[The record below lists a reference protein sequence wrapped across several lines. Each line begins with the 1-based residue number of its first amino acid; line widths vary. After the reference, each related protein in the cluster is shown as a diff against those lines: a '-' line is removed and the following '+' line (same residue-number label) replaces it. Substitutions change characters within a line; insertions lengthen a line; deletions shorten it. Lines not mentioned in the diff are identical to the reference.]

1 MPSSS
6 RLLALA
12 ALVISSARAIV
23 PPGQQ
28 GAFNQSIT
36 QLSGGPMTDASLI
49 AQTVGEVNQKSGA
62 PDDEA
67 PDADIP
73 PTGVTAIDG
82 VLTSASVADVAGS
95 TKAHR
100 RRPRHYFGRFD
111 RRQSGFE
118 EIFPG
123 LPADQHDAA
132 IEGTA
137 YLTYTLVPNSTY
149 NIDACLAW
157 AATIDG
163 CGACFSS
170 SSGLIRV
177 EVADIVTVNLV
188 FVNLYYEF
196 NNYLLDFVFSE
207 ESNLKCAAYADIH
220 TAAEKTNFGGQASY
234 PQAGSY
240 MFSSVGNDTV
250 PLTFITQSSG
260 WGLQSL
266 IDPADPDGYELVF
279 GPTGG
284 ANNAPGY
291 MGFAFIDKYDV
302 DACAQLCNGRG
313 IDPVGGGCAYFNI
326 WRALVDG
333 IPTTYTCAMY
343 YLVTDESTA
352 DNTGQGDL
360 VVTFSRGY
368 KRISVLPD
376 GGFEGY
382 TACSD
387 FCFTTSDATWI
398 GTSPSGGDQ
407 DATIFFFPTY
417 AYTGNSVG
425 LLGAA
430 FGDDSLLG
438 TLSPAAPL
446 ATKAGVSYV
455 IQCFMNTAF
464 SGADL
469 EASANVDI
477 TWNGA
482 TVGTF
487 SGFSDW
493 QFVQATVTGTGS
505 DQLAFVGSPAPAW
518 AFIDNCFVYQA

>member
-1 MPSSS
+1 MAPSSS
-6 RLLALA
+6 LLALS
-12 ALVISSARAIV
+12 ALVISLVFSSASAIV

-36 QLSGGPMTDASLI
+36 HSSNGPTTDANLI
-49 AQTVGEVNQKSGA
+49 ARTVGQVSQKSG
-62 PDDEA
+62 PPYDEA
-67 PDADIP
+67 PDPDIP

-82 VLTSASVADVAGS
+82 VLTSSTVADVTGS
-95 TKAHR
+95 TSSHR

-111 RRQSGFE
+111 RRQLGFE
-118 EIFPG
+118 EIFAD
-123 LPADQHDAA
+123 LPANQHDAA

-163 CGACFSS
+163 C
-170 SSGLIRV
+170 
-177 EVADIVTVNLV
+177 V

-207 ESNLKCAAYADIH
+207 ESNLKCVAYADIH
-220 TAAEKTNFGGQASY
+220 DASERTNFGGQASY
-234 PQAGSY
+234 PQAGDY
-240 MFSSVGNDTV
+240 ILSSVNNNTV
-250 PLTFITQSSG
+250 PLTYITQSSG

-266 IDPADPDGYELVF
+266 IDPADPDGYSLVF

-302 DACAQLCNGRG
+302 NACAQLCNARG
-313 IDPVGGGCAYFNI
+313 ISGVGGGCAYFNI
-326 WRALVDG
+326 WRAVVDG
-333 IPTTYTCAMY
+333 NPTTYTCAMY
-343 YLVTDESTA
+343 YLVADESTA
-352 DNTGQGDL
+352 VNTGQGDL
-360 VVTFSRGY
+360 V
-368 KRISVLPD
+368 
-376 GGFEGY
+376 GY
-382 TACSD
+382 TACDD

-398 GTSPSGGDQ
+398 GTSPSSGHQ
-407 DATIFFFPTY
+407 DATIFFSPPY
-417 AYTGNSVG
+417 AYTGHSVG

-446 ATKAGVSYV
+446 VTKAGVSYS

-464 SGADL
+464 SGSEL
-469 EASANVDI
+469 EASASVDI

-482 TVGTF
+482 TVGSF
-487 SGFSDW
+487 SGFRNW
-493 QFVQATVTGTGS
+493 QFVQATATGTGS
-505 DQLAFVGSPAPAW
+505 DTLAFVGSPAPAW

>member
-1 MPSSS
+1 MLYYHI
-6 RLLALA
+6 RLLALSA
-12 ALVISSARAIV
+12 LSLSLVISSASAIV

-36 QLSGGPMTDASLI
+36 PSSDGPTTDANLI
-49 AQTVGEVNQKSGA
+49 AQTVKQVNQKSGA

-82 VLTSASVADVAGS
+82 VLTSSTVADVTGFAS
-95 TKAHR
+95 AHR

-118 EIFPG
+118 EIFAG
-123 LPADQHDAA
+123 LPADQHDASV
-132 IEGTA
+132 EGTA

-149 NIDACLAW
+149 NVDACLAW

-163 CGACFSS
+163 C
-170 SSGLIRV
+170 
-177 EVADIVTVNLV
+177 V

-207 ESNLKCAAYADIH
+207 ESNLKCVAYADIH
-220 TAAEKTNFGGQASY
+220 DASEKINFGGQASY
-234 PQAGSY
+234 PQ
-240 MFSSVGNDTV
+240 VDNNTV
-250 PLTFITQSSG
+250 PLTYITQSSG

-266 IDPADPDGYELVF
+266 IDPADPDGYSLVY

-302 DACAQLCNGRG
+302 NACAQLCNGRG

-326 WRALVDG
+326 WRAVVDSV
-333 IPTTYTCAMY
+333 PTTYTCAMY
-343 YLVTDESTA
+343 YLVADESTA
-352 DNTGQGDL
+352 VNTGQGDL
-360 VVTFSRGY
+360 AVTYSRGY

-382 TACSD
+382 TACDD
-387 FCFTTSDATWI
+387 FCFTASDATWI
-398 GTSPSGGDQ
+398 GTSPSSGSL
-407 DATIFFFPTY
+407 DAAIFFSPPY
-417 AYTGNSVG
+417 AYIGHGVG

-430 FGDDSLLG
+430 FGDDALLG

-446 ATKAGVSYV
+446 ATKAGVSYS

-464 SGADL
+464 SGSEL

-477 TWNGA
+477 QWNGA
-482 TVGTF
+482 TVGSF

-493 QFVQATVTGTGS
+493 KFVQATATGTGS
-505 DQLAFVGSPAPAW
+505 DVLAFVGSPAPAW

>member
-1 MPSSS
+1 MLSSS
-6 RLLALA
+6 RLLALST
-12 ALVISSARAIV
+12 LVISLVLDSASAIV

-36 QLSGGPMTDASLI
+36 QSSDGPTTDADLI
-49 AQTVGEVNQKSGA
+49 AQTVKQVNQKSGA

-82 VLTSASVADVAGS
+82 VLTSASVADVTGLNS
-95 TKAHR
+95 AHR

-118 EIFPG
+118 EIFAG

-137 YLTYTLVPNSTY
+137 FLTYTLVPNSTY
-149 NIDACLAW
+149 NVDACLTW

-163 CGACFSS
+163 C
-170 SSGLIRV
+170 
-177 EVADIVTVNLV
+177 V

-207 ESNLKCAAYADIH
+207 ESNLKCAAYGDIH
-220 TAAEKTNFGGQASY
+220 NASEKTNFGGQASY
-234 PQAGSY
+234 PQ
-240 MFSSVGNDTV
+240 VDNNTV

-266 IDPADPDGYELVF
+266 IDPADPDGYSLVF

-284 ANNAPGY
+284 ANNAPGF
-291 MGFAFIDKYDV
+291 MGFAFIDRYDV
-302 DACAQLCNGRG
+302 NACAQLCNGRG

-333 IPTTYTCAMY
+333 LPTTYTCAMY

-352 DNTGQGDL
+352 VNTGQGDL
-360 VVTFSRGY
+360 VVTYSRGY

-376 GGFEGY
+376 GGFESY
-382 TACSD
+382 TACDD
-387 FCFTTSDATWI
+387 FCFTTSYATWT
-398 GTSPSGGDQ
+398 GTSPSGGSQ
-407 DATIFFFPTY
+407 DASIFFHPPY
-417 AYTGNSVG
+417 AYTGHSVG
-425 LLGAA
+425 LLGSAEDVDA
-430 FGDDSLLG
+430 LLG

-446 ATKAGVSYV
+446 ATKAGVSYS

-464 SGADL
+464 SGSAV

-477 TWNGA
+477 QWNGA
-482 TVGTF
+482 TVGSF

-493 QFVQATVTGTGS
+493 QFVQATATGTGS
-505 DQLAFVGSPAPAW
+505 DVLAFVGSPAPAW
-518 AFIDNCFVYQA
+518 AFIDDCFVYQA

>member
-1 MPSSS
+1 P
-6 RLLALA
+6 RIIA
-12 ALVISSARAIV
+12 ASAIV

-28 GAFNQSIT
+28 GSFNQSIT
-36 QLSGGPMTDASLI
+36 QSSDGSTTDANLI
-49 AQTVGEVNQKSGA
+49 AQTAGQVNQKSGA

-67 PDADIP
+67 PDANIP
-73 PTGVTAIDG
+73 LTSVTAIDG
-82 VLTSASVADVAGS
+82 VLMSATVADVTGS
-95 TKAHR
+95 TSSHR

-118 EIFPG
+118 EIFAG

-149 NIDACLAW
+149 NVDACLAW

-163 CGACFSS
+163 C
-170 SSGLIRV
+170 
-177 EVADIVTVNLV
+177 V

-207 ESNLKCAAYADIH
+207 ESNLKCVAYADIH
-220 TAAEKTNFGGQASY
+220 DASEKTNFGGQASY
-234 PQAGSY
+234 PQAGGY
-240 MFSSVGNDTV
+240 ILCSVAC
-250 PLTFITQSSG
+250 G

-266 IDPADPDGYELVF
+266 IDPADPGGYSLVF
-279 GPTGG
+279 GPTDG

-302 DACAQLCNGRG
+302 NACAQLCNGRG

-326 WRALVDG
+326 WRAVVDG
-333 IPTTYTCAMY
+333 NPTTYTCAMY
-343 YLVTDESTA
+343 YLVADESTA
-352 DNTGQGDL
+352 VNTGQGDL
-360 VVTFSRGY
+360 VVTYSRGY
-368 KRISVLPD
+368 ERISVLPD

-382 TACSD
+382 TACDD

-398 GTSPSGGDQ
+398 GNSPSGGDQ
-407 DATIFFFPTY
+407 DATIFFFPPY
-417 AYTGNSVG
+417 AYAGHSVG

-446 ATKAGVSYV
+446 ATKAGVSYS

-464 SGADL
+464 SGSEI

-477 TWNGA
+477 TWNDA
-482 TVGTF
+482 TVGSF
-487 SGFSDW
+487 NGFSDW
-493 QFVQATVTGTGS
+493 QFVQATATGTGS
-505 DQLAFVGSPAPAW
+505 DTLAFVGSPAPGW